1 MYCVITRR
9 FAGIQQELAAIFRAV
24 PEVQVITDRRLQERR
39 RAQVPVTQDRRKLAA
54 RRLSSPVAV
63 LLAHDVLTR
72 LHGESTT
79 HRASMSVKTWLAVS
93 IATLLCIVVILI
105 GYSLYVYKFVQD
117 SAGMLLIGAH
127 QLGILFFI
135 FGIIIVGCSVRYFE
149 STHEPMIR
157 RMGITR
163 LLWTGYRTRII
174 RWMFWTGIIL
184 MTLGS
189 ALQW

>member
-9 FAGIQQELAAIFRAV
+9 FAGIQQELTAIFRAV

-79 HRASMSVKTWLAVS
+79 
-93 IATLLCIVVILI
+93 
-105 GYSLYVYKFVQD
+105 
-117 SAGMLLIGAH
+117 
-127 QLGILFFI
+127 
-135 FGIIIVGCSVRYFE
+135 
-149 STHEPMIR
+149 
-157 RMGITR
+157 
-163 LLWTGYRTRII
+163 TG
-174 RWMFWTGIIL
+174 L
-184 MTLGS
+184 PC
-189 ALQW
+189 Q